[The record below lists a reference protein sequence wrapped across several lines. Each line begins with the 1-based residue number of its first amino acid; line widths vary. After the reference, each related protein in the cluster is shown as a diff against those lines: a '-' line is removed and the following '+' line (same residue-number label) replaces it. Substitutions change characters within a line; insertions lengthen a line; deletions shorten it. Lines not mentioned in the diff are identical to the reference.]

1 MALMLMSTVWAR
13 DKRITLAEGLL
24 GWAHHACCSLCSICL
39 MISTVLVGDSDRL
52 LGRRLGWLAA
62 VCTCCLCLSP
72 AMSSD
77 IAD

>member
-52 LGRRLGWLAA
+52 LGRRLGWARRCMYL
-62 VCTCCLCLSP
+62 LSLP
-72 AMSSD
+72 ISSYEQ
-77 IAD
+77 